1 MAQLLKD
8 AKFYECCRAL
18 KLSGQN
24 PNDPDRRAIE
34 KAFRRLALRTH
45 PDKVQFEISSN
56 YLYELLIFNPNAI
69 MKSIRL
75 RFEHLFVGW
84 RSRRVSSGQ

>member
-45 PDKVQFEISSN
+45 PDKVQFGISSN
-56 YLYELLIFNPNAI
+56 YLYKLMGNSKRHYEIHTLKI
-69 MKSIRL
+69 
-75 RFEHLFVGW
+75 
-84 RSRRVSSGQ
+84 

>member
-45 PDKVQFEISSN
+45 PDKVQYAICKKMK
-56 YLYELLIFNPNAI
+56 YVVLLLSEVFMIYVRFKI
-69 MKSIRL
+69 EKKS
-75 RFEHLFVGW
+75 F
-84 RSRRVSSGQ
+84 

>member
-45 PDKVQFEISSN
+45 PDKVEFGISLN
-56 YLYELLIFNPNAI
+56 CLYKLNVI

-84 RSRRVSSGQ
+84 RSRRVSSDQ